1 MKEVKEYMTE
11 DFLLDNEISKFLFHT
26 VAKSLPIIDF
36 HNHIDPKVL
45 VGDTMFDNIAQL
57 WITGDPYKHR
67 AMRINGIDESRITG
81 SASDKDKFLAWAET
95 LPKTIGNPLFHWSS
109 LEMKRVFGIDTML
122 TRDSAEDIWNQCNE
136 ALQKNEYSANGIMSR
151 WNIEAICT
159 SDDWF
164 DDVSIHKKATENAEF
179 NVFPSLRADKATEIE
194 LWNSNSFLDKLS
206 NCTNQSIKNLEELKL
221 ALTKRLQHFSDKGCK
236 LSDHALNN
244 DFSFKSCSL
253 ARAENLFYKIL
264 EGFELKAKDR
274 RYFKSFLLTFLAG
287 EYQRFG
293 WTMQLHVGAQRKT
306 SSRLRELAGSAGGY
320 AAMGNGANIKSLC
333 LLLDN
338 LEKNS
343 ALPETILYNLNP
355 IDNAAFATL
364 TGSFAE
370 DGIVGKIQ
378 FGPAWWYNDHF
389 TGIRDQLLAVSNY
402 GLLSRF
408 IGMTTDSRS
417 ILSFSRHEYF
427 RRILCNLIGEW
438 VMKGHIPFDEE
449 LLKQLII
456 DITYT
461 NSKNKILNGK

>member
-1 MKEVKEYMTE
+1 MDHAVT
-11 DFLLDNEISKFLFHT
+11 
-26 VAKSLPIIDF
+26 
-36 HNHIDPKVL
+36 
-45 VGDTMFDNIAQL
+45 
-57 WITGDPYKHR
+57 R
-67 AMRINGIDESRITG
+67 
-81 SASDKDKFLAWAET
+81 
-95 LPKTIGNPLFHWSS
+95 WSS
-109 LEMKRVFGIDTML
+109 K
-122 TRDSAEDIWNQCNE
+122 
-136 ALQKNEYSANGIMSR
+136 
-151 WNIEAICT
+151 
-159 SDDWF
+159 
-164 DDVSIHKKATENAEF
+164 
-179 NVFPSLRADKATEIE
+179 
-194 LWNSNSFLDKLS
+194 
-206 NCTNQSIKNLEELKL
+206 
-221 ALTKRLQHFSDKGCK
+221 
-236 LSDHALNN
+236 
-244 DFSFKSCSL
+244 
-253 ARAENLFYKIL
+253 
-264 EGFELKAKDR
+264 
-274 RYFKSFLLTFLAG
+274 
-287 EYQRFG
+287 
-293 WTMQLHVGAQRKT
+293 KT

-333 LLLDN
+333 LLLN
-338 LEKNS
+338 SLEKNS